1 MSKKKV
7 FIIIGLVIIF
17 IVGCVLLVYDS
28 YRNSANNSAN
38 SALPSSYTV
47 AVTESGLSFTG
58 KLINP
63 AQSAQL
69 TAAQLNKYLIVSV
82 NNTGDFMNILC
93 PSGYQNT
100 AASASN
106 GINVGHDLD
115 FGTTA
120 DIVPNQQGTI
130 TVSCVKK

>member
-1 MSKKKV
+1 MSKNKV
-7 FIIIGLVIIF
+7 IIIVVLVIIF

-28 YRNSANNSAN
+28 YRNSANNSVN
-38 SALPSSYTV
+38 SALPSSYAI
-47 AVTESGLSFTG
+47 AVTENGISFTG
-58 KLINP
+58 KLVNP

-69 TAAQLNKYLIVSV
+69 TAAQLNKYLIINI

-100 AASASN
+100 AASATN

-130 TVSCVKK
+130 TVSCVKT